1 MTPSLLRSRCIAVA
15 RVSSGGTEVERIERE
30 GGESAVDRE
39 GKRTMA
45 QSQFG
50 IERAGRKGEVG
61 KESSRC
67 VPRRAGKAKQF
78 NIWYG
83 GDVQG
88 G

>member
-1 MTPSLLRSRCIAVA
+1 VEQRWRESR
-15 RVSSGGTEVERIERE
+15 ERE
-30 GGESAVDRE
+30 GNQQSTERE
-39 GKRTMA
+39 NA
-45 QSQFG
+45 LAQFG

-78 NIWYG
+78 IFG
-83 GDVQG
+83 MGDVQG